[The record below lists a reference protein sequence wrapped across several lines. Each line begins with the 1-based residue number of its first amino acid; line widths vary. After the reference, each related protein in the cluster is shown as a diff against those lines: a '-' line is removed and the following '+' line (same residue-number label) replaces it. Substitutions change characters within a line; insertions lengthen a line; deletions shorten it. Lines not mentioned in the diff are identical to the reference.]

1 MAIAG
6 VYRTPTGT
14 IWRLV
19 QTDGNALRVELLKDE
34 VWVPGPIAMTGL
46 RLSKHTIELT
56 QQAIAQLPA

>member
-6 VYRTPTGT
+6 IYRTATGT

-19 QTDGNALRVELLKDE
+19 DNPGSALRVELLQDE

-46 RLSKHTIELT
+46 RLSKYTTELT
-56 QQAIAQLPA
+56 RKAIALLPA